1 MNKKLPLYLQSCQH
15 YFKDN
20 FKRNVLLLFS
30 FLTISVSAFAQGP
43 GCPNVYAGD
52 DVELDCGDPCTDL
65 TASFLDT
72 GETTSY
78 AVSSIPYSPPFPFT
92 GGTPVSVNTDDIW
105 SSAIQLPFDFCFFG
119 QTYTEMVIGSN
130 AVVSFDLANNQPGS
144 YCDWSFSDPIPSPNL
159 FFTTI
164 FGPYM
169 DIDPS
174 VGGSGIINWTV
185 FGESPCRTMVV
196 NFPDIPYFGSACPN
210 LSLTSQIV
218 IYETTNVV
226 EVYVED
232 RPSGCSWN
240 SGNAVLGIQNQNGSL
255 GYTAPGRNTGDWGAS
270 NEAWRFTPNGASN
283 VVFSWLDSSG
293 TVIGTDTTINVCPTE
308 TTTVYT
314 AQAVYTN
321 CNGDMVTEVDDVTVT
336 RIGSFT
342 VDLGGDQELC
352 EAQSYDITAEI
363 TGGNPVD
370 ATFLWNTGETTQ
382 TITVTT
388 SGTYTVEVTIGTC
401 TVTASVVI
409 NFNELP
415 LIELGDNVE
424 TCFFDPVV
432 LDATPSNYNPADA
445 TYEWSLDGTVL
456 AGETNPTLNAT
467 QYGTYSVLVSVAGC
481 SSTDEVTI
489 SQQNIEVSLGED
501 FISCFETPLTLTAEA
516 INYDPL
522 LATYEW
528 RLNGSV
534 IAGETDQ
541 TLVITQAGTYSV
553 TTTFGSCTT
562 SDSIIVG
569 LGNLEIELGDDFQT
583 CFNELVVL
591 DASPTNQ
598 NPADA
603 TYEWS
608 LDGTILV
615 GEINPTL
622 IITEVGTYSVI
633 VSYGSCTA
641 TDSLTVSSRD
651 DLEVSVG
658 EDFTTCPNEPQT
670 LTATTTEQGVTYQW
684 FLNGSPL
691 AGETNS
697 TLDFSVDSGAL
708 GAQTYSVVI
717 SLGGCTGTDSVDV
730 SLYAVGNCVISEG
743 ISPNGDGYNDSLDL
757 TFLND
762 RTGINKLQIFNRLGT
777 LVFEQ
782 NNYINEW
789 YGQTKDG
796 NDLPTG
802 TYFYVIDLA
811 GDDAVY
817 GPQAT
822 GWIYLNQKAN

>member
-52 DVELDCGDPCTDL
+52 DLELDCGEPCTDL

-78 AVSSIPYSPPFPFT
+78 GVSSIPYAPPFPFT

-119 QTYTEMVIGSN
+119 QTYSQMIIGSN
-130 AVVSFDLANNQPGS
+130 AVVSFDLANNPPNG
-144 YCDWSFSDPIPSPNL
+144 YCNWSFDESIPDPNL

-169 DIDPS
+169 DVDPS
-174 VGGSGIINWTV
+174 VGGSGQINWTV

-196 NFPDIPYFGSACPN
+196 NFPNIPYFSCNN
-210 LSLTSQIV
+210 LTLTSQIV

-226 EVYVED
+226 EIYVED
-232 RPSGCSWN
+232 RPNGCSWN
-240 SGNAVLGIQNQNGSL
+240 DGNAVLGIQNQNGTV
-255 GYTAPGRNTGDWGAS
+255 GYTAPGRNTGDWSAS

-293 TVIGTDTTINVCPTE
+293 TVIGNDTTINVCPTDPS
-308 TTTVYT
+308 TTYT

-321 CNGDMVTEVDDVTVT
+321 CNGDVVTETDDVIIT
-336 RIGSFT
+336 RIDSFS
-342 VDLGGDQELC
+342 VNLGGDQELC
-352 EAQSYDITAEI
+352 DSQSYDITAEI
-363 TGGNPVD
+363 IDGNPAD

-388 SGTYTVEVTIGTC
+388 SGTYTVEVTIGDC
-401 TVTASVVI
+401 TIISSVVI

-415 LIELGDNVE
+415 LIELGDNFE
-424 TCFFDPVV
+424 TCFNEPVV
-432 LDATPSNYNPADA
+432 LDASPSNYNPADA
-445 TYEWSLDGTVL
+445 TYEWSLNGVVL

-467 QYGTYSVLVSVAGC
+467 QYGVYSVNVIVGGC
-481 SSTDEVTI
+481 LATDEITI
-489 SQQNIEVSLGED
+489 SQQELQVSLGDD
-501 FISCFETPLTLTAEA
+501 FSSCFEVPVTLTAEA
-516 INYDPL
+516 IDYDPT

-528 RLNGSV
+528 SLNGA
-534 IAGETDQ
+534 ILAGETSQ
-541 TLVITQAGTYSV
+541 TLDITQPGNYSV
-553 TTTFGSCTT
+553 TATVGSCITT
-562 SDSIIVG
+562 DSVLVN
-569 LGNLEIELGDDFQT
+569 LGSIEVTVNDDFQT
-583 CFNELVVL
+583 CFDSQVVL
-591 DASPTNQ
+591 EALLSVQ
-598 NPADA
+598 NPNAN
-603 TYEWS
+603 YEWS

-615 GEINPTL
+615 GETNSTL
-622 IITEVGTYSVI
+622 IITEIGTYTVT
-633 VSYGSCTA
+633 VNVGSCTA
-641 TDSLTVSSRD
+641 SDSVMVTYRD

-658 EDFTTCPNEPQT
+658 ADFTTCPNEPQT
-670 LTATTTEQGVTYQW
+670 ITANTAEEGVTYQW

-697 TLDFSVDSGAL
+697 TLDFSVESGTL

-762 RTGINKLQIFNRLGT
+762 RTGINKLQLFNRLGT

-782 NNYINEW
+782 NNYIKEW
-789 YGQTKDG
+789 SGQTNDG
-796 NDLPTG
+796 ENLPTG

-811 GDDAVY
+811 GNDAVY
-817 GPQAT
+817 GSQAT